1 MVEQVLVNRLRIALA
16 RISRQVDR
24 QVAGEGMT
32 RTQLAMLGTMARRR
46 SLRIG
51 ELAEI
56 EGLNATMVS
65 RLVGKLE
72 AADLITR
79 TPDVTDRRSV
89 VVEVTPAGARL
100 HSRLRA
106 RRTRLFTEHLAE
118 LPPGHADALVI
129 ALPALESLADALNS
143 TAALARDGATR

>member
-1 MVEQVLVNRLRIALA
+1 MPNHDDVNRLRVALA
-16 RISRQVDR
+16 RISRQVDL
-24 QVAGEGMT
+24 QVAGQGMT
-32 RTQLAMLGTMARRR
+32 RTQLTMLGTMARER

-72 AADLITR
+72 TLGLVAR
-79 TPDVTDRRSV
+79 TPDAEDRRSV

-100 HSRLRA
+100 HTRLRA
-106 RRTRLFTEHLAE
+106 ERTRLFAERLAHLPA
-118 LPPGHADALVI
+118 GHADALI
-129 ALPALESLADALNS
+129 SALPALESLADALRPDS
-143 TAALARDGATR
+143 MTAAAVRA

>member
-1 MVEQVLVNRLRIALA
+1 MADLDDTSRLRVALA
-16 RISRQVDR
+16 RISRQIDR

-32 RTQLAMLGTMARRR
+32 RTQMAMLGTMARRR

-51 ELAEI
+51 ELADI

-72 AADLITR
+72 VAGLVR
-79 TPDVTDRRSV
+79 RSPDANDRRSV
-89 VVEVTPAGARL
+89 VVEVTAAGSRL

-106 RRTRLFTEHLAE
+106 RRTELFTDRLAQ
-118 LPPGHADALVI
+118 LPPGHAAALVS
-129 ALPALESLADALNS
+129 ALPALESLAEALHP
-143 TAALARDGATR
+143 TVRERTGASR

>member
-1 MVEQVLVNRLRIALA
+1 
-16 RISRQVDR
+16 
-24 QVAGEGMT
+24 MT
-32 RTQLAMLGTMARRR
+32 RTQMAMLGTMARRR

-72 AADLITR
+72 AAGLVSR
-79 TPDVTDRRSV
+79 SPDPSDRRSV
-89 VVEVTPAGARL
+89 VVEVTTAGTRL

-106 RRTRLFTEHLAE
+106 RRTKLFADRLAE
-118 LPPGHADALVI
+118 LPPGHAAALVS
-129 ALPALESLADALNS
+129 ALPALESLAQALHP
-143 TAALARDGATR
+143 AASASAGVSR